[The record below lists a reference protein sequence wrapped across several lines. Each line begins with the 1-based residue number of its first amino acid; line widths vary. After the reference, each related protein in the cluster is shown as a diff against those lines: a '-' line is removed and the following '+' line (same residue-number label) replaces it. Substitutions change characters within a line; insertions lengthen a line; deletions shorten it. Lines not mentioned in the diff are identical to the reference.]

1 MKTKYIYE
9 FLRNKNLY
17 EECEKYCNEQEAIA
31 IQKQKAKPISKRQF
45 AWKGHYTGCCYELS
59 GDRFNH
65 SAEFA
70 SLLNDEDMFPI
81 DVVIPD
87 IDDEQFDPETC
98 IHLKDIKKFKKITK
112 RFLDFVHGEPSEAD
126 RYYDWDSFGFST
138 NNEPSDDELIE
149 WLGNIFINKTDV
161 DDIDPAEWF
170 AIPEF

>member
-17 EECEKYCNEQEAIA
+17 EECEKYCKEHEAIE

-65 SAEFA
+65 SAPFA
-70 SLLNDEDMFPI
+70 SLLEDEELIPI
-81 DVVIPD
+81 DVIIPD

-138 NNEPSDDELIE
+138 NDEPSDDELIE

-161 DDIDPAEWF
+161 DDIDPDDWF

>member
-9 FLRNKNLY
+9 FLRNQNLY
-17 EECEKYCNEQEAIA
+17 EECEKYCNEHEAIE
-31 IQKQKAKPISKRQF
+31 IQQQKAKPISKQKF

-59 GDRFNH
+59 GDRFDD
-65 SAEFA
+65 SAPFA
-70 SLLNDEDMFPI
+70 DLLNNEGMFPV

-87 IDDEQFDPETC
+87 IDKEQFDPETS
-98 IHLKDIKKFKKITK
+98 IRLKDISEFDDIKK

-126 RYYDWDSFGFST
+126 RYYDWDSFGFNIKT
-138 NNEPSDDELIE
+138 EPSDDELVE

-161 DDIDPAEWF
+161 DDIDPDEWF